1 LCFAQKSDIALTG
14 VAGWNTIPVALSNGD
29 GSFAVLNQSAGDFPG
44 LASGPGVAK
53 LAGDFNRDGL
63 TDIALVRG
71 KGWGSIPVALSDGTG
86 GFTVVNIVDLTMFPM
101 FAEEGEAQALVGDFD
116 GDGGSDIALVGVA
129 TWGVI
134 PVAFSDATG
143 GFHETVESVADFFQL
158 RASVIGT
165 RAFAGDFDGDGMS
178 DILLIQPGSSLLPWA
193 RSLGN
198 GQFQVRYINV
208 GDFGLW
214 SAAPGAQILVGDFN
228 GDHITDLALSG
239 PAGWATV
246 PMMLSAGAGMFTVI
260 NAPVGDFAAWSSATS
275 VVRVVGDFSGN
286 GTADIALTGVP
297 GLGTLPVAVS
307 NGSSFTVANPG
318 VGNFAVWSTTSG
330 VQVLVGDFNGDGRQD
345 IALTGAAWNSLPI
358 AFASTSK
365 TISPLGPVVINPNT
379 FAVTNRW
386 IGDFAAWASIW

>member
-246 PMMLSAGAGMFTVI
+246 PMMLSAGAGMFT
-260 NAPVGDFAAWSSATS
+260 GDQC
-275 VVRVVGDFSGN
+275 SG
-286 GTADIALTGVP
+286 
-297 GLGTLPVAVS
+297 
-307 NGSSFTVANPG
+307 
-318 VGNFAVWSTTSG
+318 
-330 VQVLVGDFNGDGRQD
+330 R
-345 IALTGAAWNSLPI
+345 
-358 AFASTSK
+358 
-365 TISPLGPVVINPNT
+365 
-379 FAVTNRW
+379 
-386 IGDFAAWASIW
+386 